1 MNLHVILRLP
11 LVIRKQRLRYWKD
24 NVISLTELN
33 RRSSVANLKVNASKN
48 RYERVIPFD
57 ANRVNIDPTENHS
70 SGLAYINASFITA
83 EANPPDQ
90 TVSRFIATQ
99 GPLPTT
105 YEDFWKMVLQYHCP
119 AVVMLT
125 RLVDPPEDDMG
136 NGDIMCGDY
145 FQGENG
151 VRIIGGNIHTVTR
164 KFIKT
169 NSSLELRH
177 LEVNY
182 AESHDP
188 PRPVLH
194 IFFPDWPD
202 NGAPRETLAVREI
215 YRRLNNM
222 PSSQV
227 PVVVH
232 CSAGVGRTGT
242 YCVIHNT
249 LQRILVGDM
258 TALELY
264 ETVTTFKSQRRGMVQ
279 SEEQYIFCFK
289 AIIEEL
295 EELVPSL
302 KNA

>member
-1 MNLHVILRLP
+1 MI
-11 LVIRKQRLRYWKD
+11 D

-57 ANRVNIDPTENHS
+57 ANRVNIDPTKNHS
-70 SGLAYINASFITA
+70 SGLGYINASFITA

-90 TVSRFIATQ
+90 TVSLFIATQ

-182 AESHDP
+182 AEASVDTGNI
-188 PRPVLH
+188 LC
-194 IFFPDWPD
+194 
-202 NGAPRETLAVREI
+202 NSYTLKEF
-215 YRRLNNM
+215 
-222 PSSQV
+222 
-227 PVVVH
+227 
-232 CSAGVGRTGT
+232 
-242 YCVIHNT
+242 
-249 LQRILVGDM
+249 LVGDNV
-258 TALELY
+258 L
-264 ETVTTFKSQRRGMVQ
+264 RW
-279 SEEQYIFCFK
+279 CFMNRK
-289 AIIEEL
+289 PLSSLNAEG
-295 EELVPSL
+295 LVPSQ
-302 KNA
+302 

>member
-1 MNLHVILRLP
+1 
-11 LVIRKQRLRYWKD
+11 
-24 NVISLTELN
+24 
-33 RRSSVANLKVNASKN
+33 
-48 RYERVIPFD
+48 
-57 ANRVNIDPTENHS
+57 
-70 SGLAYINASFITA
+70 
-83 EANPPDQ
+83 
-90 TVSRFIATQ
+90 
-99 GPLPTT
+99 
-105 YEDFWKMVLQYHCP
+105 
-119 AVVMLT
+119 
-125 RLVDPPEDDMG
+125 
-136 NGDIMCGDY
+136 
-145 FQGENG
+145 
-151 VRIIGGNIHTVTR
+151 
-164 KFIKT
+164 
-169 NSSLELRH
+169 
-177 LEVNY
+177 
-182 AESHDP
+182 SHDP

-279 SEEQYIFCFK
+279 SEMVQFSMVFKLKSHEESKVVFSQFKVDASFERLCIFC
-289 AIIEEL
+289 EL
-295 EELVPSL
+295 Q
-302 KNA
+302 

>member
-1 MNLHVILRLP
+1 MGKKSGGRQTQKMESRIDDDGVLDVL
-11 LVIRKQRLRYWKD
+11 
-24 NVISLTELN
+24 SLD
-33 RRSSVANLKVNASKN
+33 S
-48 RYERVIPFD
+48 
-57 ANRVNIDPTENHS
+57 RVNIDPTENHS
-70 SGLAYINASFITA
+70 SGLGYINASFITA
-83 EANPPDQ
+83 EANPPDL
-90 TVSRFIATQ
+90 TVSQFIATQ

-105 YEDFWKMVLQYHCP
+105 YEDFWKMVLQHHCP

-125 RLVDPPEDDMG
+125 RLVDPPEDEIG

-151 VRIIGGNIHTVTR
+151 VRIIGGNIHTVTQ
-164 KFIKT
+164 KFTKT

-177 LEVNY
+177 LELNY
-182 AESHDP
+182 AEDP

-215 YRRLNNM
+215 YRRLNHL

-227 PVVVH
+227 PIVVH

-249 LQRILVGDM
+249 LQRILVGDLS
-258 TALELY
+258 ALELY

-279 SEEQYIFCFK
+279 SEWNPNNLIMENDFG
-289 AIIEEL
+289 
-295 EELVPSL
+295 LVPRQPVHHYNYIETPMS
-302 KNA
+302 KRYQVDVK